1 MRRITVLIISILLLI
16 GLSIPVW
23 GANQA
28 SKVQVTANVS
38 ANESCQVTVVA
49 TLHVEEN
56 NGEITYPVPRDATG
70 VTLNGRRVRTKKT
83 KQAQNVDL
91 SKAIGTMTGDFVVT
105 ITYALPDVIETGEAG
120 TPELRLPLL
129 SGYENS
135 ISRLDYTVTMPGEIQ
150 VKPAFSSGYHKAD
163 IEKDLYCTVNGM
175 TVVGYSTQ
183 ELKDHETLTMIMD
196 VDPLLFPN
204 APIEI
209 FETNVDDIAMIVCGV
224 LAILYWILFLRAMPF
239 RWKRSATAPE
249 GVTAGELGAI
259 VTLGRADLSLM
270 VFSWAQLGYIQM
282 QVSKKRVLLHK
293 QMDMGN
299 ERTAFEQKCFRR
311 LFEKRD
317 IIDTGGLH
325 YAILCRN
332 VAKMSPSLQSLVH
345 PRSGNIKLFRA
356 VAALIGLFCGVS
368 FAIAM
373 TQNAVLQVLWIILLA
388 GCGLLCGWFMQEIA
402 GELVLRKTA
411 KTVLALVLSA
421 LWLLLGL
428 IAGQFGLALAVMLAQ
443 WVAGIMAFYGGR
455 RTEAGLQDFARI
467 IGLRWYLMTVSK
479 EELKRLSEEDPEYFY
494 SLMPDALAL
503 GVNRS
508 FARRFPKG
516 AASECPY
523 ITMRSAKTYSPRQWS
538 DVMNRVLKD
547 MNRRGRVLPIERFL
561 AIFSAMKK

>member
-1 MRRITVLIISILLLI
+1 MRRFTVLIISILLLI
-16 GLSIPVW
+16 GLCIPVW
-23 GANQA
+23 GANYA
-28 SKVQVTANVS
+28 SKIQITANVN

-49 TLHVEEN
+49 TLHLEEN
-56 NGEITYPVPRDATG
+56 TGDLSFPVPRDASG

-83 KQAQNVDL
+83 QQAQNIDL
-91 SKAIGTMTGDFVVT
+91 SDAIGTMTGDFIVT
-105 ITYALPDVIETGEAG
+105 IAYALPDVIETGDAG

-129 SGYENS
+129 SGYKNP

-163 IEKDLYCTVNGM
+163 IEKDLSYSVNGT
-175 TVVGYSTQ
+175 TVVGYSTA

-224 LAILYWILFLRAMPF
+224 LAVLYWLVFLRAMPW
-239 RWKRSATAPE
+239 RWKRSTTAPE

-259 VTLGRADLSLM
+259 LTLGKADLSLM

-299 ERTAFEQKCFRR
+299 ERSAFEQKCFRR
-311 LFEKRD
+311 LFEKRETV
-317 IIDTGGLH
+317 DTGGLH

-332 VAKMSPSLQSLVH
+332 VAKMPASVQSLVH

-356 VAALIGLFCGVS
+356 LAALIGLFGGVS
-368 FAIAM
+368 FGIAL
-373 TQNAVLQVLWIILLA
+373 TQNAALQVLWIILMA
-388 GCGLLCGWFMQEIA
+388 GFGLLCGWFMQEIA
-402 GELVLRKTA
+402 SELMLRKTV
-411 KTVLALVLSA
+411 KTGLSLVFSA

-428 IAGQFGLALAVMLAQ
+428 IAGQFNLALAVMLVQ
-443 WVAGIMAFYGGR
+443 WVAGAMAFYGGR

-467 IGLRWYLMTVSK
+467 IGLRRYLMTASK
-479 EELKRLSEEDPEYFY
+479 EELKKLSEDDPEYFY
-494 SLMPDALAL
+494 SLAPYALAL
-503 GVNRS
+503 GVNPI
-508 FARRFPKG
+508 FARRFHKS

-523 ITMRSAKTYSPRQWS
+523 ITMRSAKSYGFRQWS
-538 DVMNRVLKD
+538 DIMNRALKD
-547 MNRRGRVLPIERFL
+547 MDRRSRVLPIERFL
-561 AIFSAMKK
+561 AIFAAMKK